1 VKVAPSVLKRMR
13 CCEKPTETLLH
24 VCAMCSY
31 PFEIHDDALV
41 LRKMLEHDSMQKLA
55 ATGAAGPMAAG
66 EQDACK
72 MLL

>member
-1 VKVAPSVLKRMR
+1 
-13 CCEKPTETLLH
+13 
-24 VCAMCSY
+24 MCSY

-41 LRKMLEHDSMQKLA
+41 LRKMLEHDNMQKLA